1 MENYSV
7 DEIIEA
13 NRRIAAYN
21 MAQQEYEED
30 VLLLCLL
37 KARKKTK
44 NHHLMYKQRPREGAH
59 NILIDRYLMDDDT
72 KFKEYF
78 RLSRHLFESVLEI
91 IKSDLEG
98 IPTTWNREPITS
110 RQKFCITLR

>member
-30 VLLLCLL
+30 VLLLYLL
-37 KARKKTK
+37 KARKKRK
-44 NHHLMYKQRPREGAH
+44 N
-59 NILIDRYLMDDDT
+59 T
-72 KFKEYF
+72 F
-78 RLSRHLFESVLEI
+78 
-91 IKSDLEG
+91 
-98 IPTTWNREPITS
+98 T
-110 RQKFCITLR
+110 

>member
-7 DEIIEA
+7 DEIMEA

-37 KARKKTK
+37 KARKKKKKHSLDVQTAA
-44 NHHLMYKQRPREGAH
+44 QRRCTQ
-59 NILIDRYLMDDDT
+59 YL
-72 KFKEYF
+72 
-78 RLSRHLFESVLEI
+78 
-91 IKSDLEG
+91 
-98 IPTTWNREPITS
+98 N
-110 RQKFCITLR
+110 